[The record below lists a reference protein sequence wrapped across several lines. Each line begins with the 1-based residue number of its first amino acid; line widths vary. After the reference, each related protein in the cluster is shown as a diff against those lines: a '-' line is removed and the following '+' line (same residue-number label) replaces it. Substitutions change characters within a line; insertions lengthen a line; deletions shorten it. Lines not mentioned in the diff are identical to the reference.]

1 MIELLYILACHPVKT
16 ICCSFFFPLQMNTL
30 LAILVFFVSVF
41 IFFNR
46 KTRSSKRLPPGSLG
60 LPFLGQSLEFLRAMR
75 SNDGR
80 KWLEQRIRKYGPVS
94 KLNLFGK
101 PAVFIHGQAANK
113 LVFTSDSSGTAQTTA
128 MRAILG
134 DQTLFGLS
142 GHDHKRVRNALM
154 TFLKP
159 ESLKAYVGKMDDK
172 VNEHLQ
178 VYWQGKREITVLPLM
193 KTLTFNII
201 CSLLFGI
208 EHGIQRDQLLVGFQD
223 MIGGMWSVPIN
234 LPFTY
239 YNRSLKASSRV
250 RKIVKGL
257 IRERQTEIKQNHGSP
272 HRDLITSMLNL
283 RNEANDRVITDEE
296 IVQNVMLVMTAGHDT
311 SSVLITFLIRLL
323 ATNTAVYTAVCQEQE
338 EIAKSKLRGESL
350 TWEDLAKMKY
360 TWRVALETL
369 RMIPPAFGGFRK
381 ALRDIEFDGYIIP
394 KGWQIFWVSSM
405 TQMDEHIFPEPS
417 KFDPGRF
424 ENQASIPPYSFI
436 PFGGGPHL
444 CAGYEFAKIETLVTI
459 HYIVTQFTWKLTADD
474 SFTLDPMPTPTR
486 GLPIQIFPRNI
497 M

>member
-1 MIELLYILACHPVKT
+1 MFFSCRSTRSVQKKSLICNSKGVKESASLMSFSCRST
-16 ICCSFFFPLQMNTL
+16 RFVQKMSLICNSKGIKESPSLMSFSCRSTR
-30 LAILVFFVSVF
+30 FVQKMSLSK
-41 IFFNR
+41 R

-178 VYWQGKREITVLPLM
+178 VYWQGKREIT
-193 KTLTFNII
+193 
-201 CSLLFGI
+201 
-208 EHGIQRDQLLVGFQD
+208 
-223 MIGGMWSVPIN
+223 
-234 LPFTY
+234 
-239 YNRSLKASSRV
+239 
-250 RKIVKGL
+250 
-257 IRERQTEIKQNHGSP
+257 
-272 HRDLITSMLNL
+272 
-283 RNEANDRVITDEE
+283 
-296 IVQNVMLVMTAGHDT
+296 
-311 SSVLITFLIRLL
+311 
-323 ATNTAVYTAVCQEQE
+323 
-338 EIAKSKLRGESL
+338 
-350 TWEDLAKMKY
+350 
-360 TWRVALETL
+360 
-369 RMIPPAFGGFRK
+369 
-381 ALRDIEFDGYIIP
+381 
-394 KGWQIFWVSSM
+394 IFWVSSM